1 VSDNP
6 FLEPND
12 NERTVVYRPVP
23 GGRQPAA
30 PARDFPTLSQGSSQ
44 GPIREPIQGPSSPAY
59 QPPQV
64 AEPAPAGEPIG
75 PLATGQSPLV
85 IAATPLLQLLGR
97 LRNVFNPPD
106 PGELRVRTIQ
116 AVRDFET
123 AGRAAGIAH
132 EVLHPARYALCASID
147 DVVLHTPWGA
157 ASPWVQ
163 ASLVSTFHQEVISGE
178 GFFHQ
183 LGALK
188 RDPAR
193 NLMLLE
199 LMYLCLSLG
208 YQGQYRLSR
217 QGPAQLE
224 QIREDLYQTIVRL
237 RGPYEQ
243 GLSPRWQGVD
253 APYRPAR
260 AVVPVWVMAAI
271 AVAAVTLSW
280 FFLSNRLN
288 AASDDALAAA
298 VAAPPAQMPQL
309 DRLPP
314 PRDAPPPP
322 PPARPPP
329 APQPSATVLALHR
342 FLQPEIDAR
351 LVIVSETPQ
360 TVQVRIFNSG
370 MFALG
375 SATVRPEFVSLLERI
390 GDALNQEPGSV
401 LVTGHTDNLPIHT
414 VQFPSNFQLSVARAR
429 AASAVM
435 LHRLND
441 PRRLTAEG
449 RADSQPVHGNATEA
463 QRAEN
468 RRIDVILQR
477 RTQ

>member
-1 VSDNP
+1 MSGDNP

-12 NERTVVYRPVP
+12 NERTVVFRPVP

-30 PARDFPTLSQGSSQ
+30 PPPRDFAAPPRGVVQSQT
-44 GPIREPIQGPSSPAY
+44 
-59 QPPQV
+59 
-64 AEPAPAGEPIG
+64 AEPAPTSEPIG

-97 LRNVFNPPD
+97 LRNVYNPPD
-106 PGELRVRTIQ
+106 AGELRARSIQ
-116 AVRDFET
+116 AIRDFET
-123 AGRAAGIAH
+123 AGRAAGIPH

-163 ASLVSTFHQEVISGE
+163 ASLVSTFHQEVVSGE

-183 LGALK
+183 LAALK

-193 NLMLLE
+193 NLSLLE

-217 QGPAQLE
+217 QGPAQLD
-224 QIREDLYQTIVRL
+224 QLREDLYQTIVRL
-237 RGPYEQ
+237 RAAYEQ
-243 GLSPRWQGVD
+243 GLSPRWRGID

-260 AVVPVWVMAAI
+260 AVVPVWVMALVTV
-271 AVAAVTLSW
+271 AVVTLSW

-288 AASDDALAAA
+288 AASDDSLTAAA
-298 VAAPPAQMPQL
+298 AAPPTQMAQL

-314 PRDAPPPP
+314 PRDPPPPRPPPP
-322 PPARPPP
+322 PPSG
-329 APQPSATVLALHR
+329 PSPTVQALHR
-342 FLQPEIDAR
+342 FLQPEIDAK

-360 TVQVRIFNSG
+360 AIQVRIFNSG
-370 MFALG
+370 LFALG
-375 SATVRPEFVSLLERI
+375 SATVRPDFVSLLERI
-390 GDALNQEPGSV
+390 GEALNEEPGSI

-414 VQFPSNFQLSVARAR
+414 VQFPSNFQLSVARAK

-435 LHRLND
+435 LHKLRD
-441 PRRLTAEG
+441 PARLTSDG
-449 RADSQPVHGNATEA
+449 RSDSEPIHDNATEA
-463 QRAEN
+463 HRAEN

-477 RTQ
+477 RSQ

>member
-1 VSDNP
+1 MSGDNP

-12 NERTVVYRPVP
+12 NERTVVFRPVP

-30 PARDFPTLSQGSSQ
+30 PPPPPRDFAAP
-44 GPIREPIQGPSSPAY
+44 PREAV
-59 QPPQV
+59 QPRST
-64 AEPAPAGEPIG
+64 EPAPTGEPIG
-75 PLATGQSPLV
+75 PLATGQTPLV

-97 LRNVFNPPD
+97 LRNVYNPPD
-106 PGELRVRTIQ
+106 AGELRARSIQ
-116 AVRDFET
+116 AIRDFET
-123 AGRAAGIAH
+123 TGRAAGIPH

-163 ASLVSTFHQEVISGE
+163 ASLVSTFHQEVVSGE

-183 LGALK
+183 LAALK

-193 NLMLLE
+193 NLSLLE

-217 QGPAQLE
+217 QGPAQLD
-224 QIREDLYQTIVRL
+224 QLREDLYQTIVRL
-237 RGPYEQ
+237 RAAYEQ
-243 GLSPRWQGVD
+243 GLSPRWRGID

-260 AVVPVWVMAAI
+260 AVVPVWVMALVTV
-271 AVAAVTLSW
+271 AVVTLSW

-288 AASDDALAAA
+288 AASDDSLTAAA
-298 VAAPPAQMPQL
+298 AAPPTQMAQL

-314 PRDAPPPP
+314 PRDPPPPRPPPP
-322 PPARPPP
+322 PSP
-329 APQPSATVLALHR
+329 APSPTIQALHR
-342 FLQPEIDAR
+342 FLQPEIDAN

-360 TVQVRIFNSG
+360 SIQVRIFNSG
-370 MFALG
+370 LFALG
-375 SATVRPEFVSLLERI
+375 SATVRPDFVSLLERI
-390 GDALNQEPGSV
+390 GEALNEEPGSI

-414 VQFPSNFQLSVARAR
+414 VQFPSNFQLSVARAK

-435 LHRLND
+435 LHKLRD
-441 PRRLTAEG
+441 PARLTSDG
-449 RADSQPVHGNATEA
+449 RADSQPIHDNATEA
-463 QRAEN
+463 HRAEN

-477 RTQ
+477 RSQ